1 MGGKAFQGTTR
12 IKRENVKSTLEHFLK
27 AMLHPCGVYNYK
39 MIGSTGKAS
48 LSGDL
53 DIVIPVPEGRSAR
66 AFKSY
71 LLMMFQEMLGSDRA
85 RSLGQILTVKYPIM
99 ARPDEPAG
107 EYVQV
112 DLMLSDD
119 LDGVV
124 WLMSGADDHPVKGC
138 YRALLLALIAQRRS
152 HDESRPG
159 REVKY
164 SLTQPGGLQ
173 LRINGEVIM
182 LEDRGREVARSVN
195 PEIILSMLGIEAS
208 PDQTETFEDLLAV
221 MLQDDTLRSYL
232 SHYETYIDNRAQRDP
247 INARRSIE
255 VINSYEQANFG
266 RPVKK
271 LDKRSSP

>member
-1 MGGKAFQGTTR
+1 M
-12 IKRENVKSTLEHFLK
+12 N
-27 AMLHPCGVYNYK
+27 MLWPCGIHNFK

-53 DIVIPVPEGRSAR
+53 DIVIPMPEGRSMR
-66 AFKSY
+66 SFKSY
-71 LLMMFQEMLGSDRA
+71 LLMMFQEMSGADNARA
-85 RSLGQILTVKYPIM
+85 VGQILTVKYPIKV
-99 ARPDEPAG
+99 RPGVPSGD
-107 EYVQV
+107 YVQV

-124 WLMSGADDHPVKGC
+124 WLMAGADDHHVKGA
-138 YRALLLALIAQRRS
+138 YRALMMALIAKRRS
-152 HDESRPG
+152 HDESQPG

-195 PEIILSMLGIEAS
+195 PEIILSMLGIKAN

-247 INARRSIE
+247 INARKSIE
-255 VINSYEQANFG
+255 VINSYEKANFG
-266 RPVKK
+266 SPT
-271 LDKRSSP
+271 KRVDQLSTP